1 MEKILKEVFGYKN
14 FRPLQKEIIKNILE
28 KKDSLI
34 IMPTG
39 GGKSLC
45 YQVPALLFDGLT
57 IVVSPLISLMQ
68 DQVYQLKE
76 IGINAAV
83 LNSSISRD
91 EYFANVNNILSNSI
105 KLLYLAPET
114 LVQERTVNL
123 LSKVKVDFITVDEAH
138 CISEWGHEFRPE
150 YRKITEFRKKF
161 PDAVCA
167 AFTATATPRVQKDI
181 MECLNFNNDNLFI
194 ASFNRK
200 NLFLEI
206 VPKISPEEQTV
217 SLIEN
222 FIDQQGIIYC
232 QSRKQ
237 VDALA
242 DFLTDRG
249 YLAKPYHA
257 GLSSEER
264 LNNQNLFV
272 KDDINIIV
280 ATIAFGMGINKPN
293 IRYVIH
299 YDLPKNIESYY
310 QQIGRAGRDGLYA
323 HCRLLFSYGD
333 IRKIKYFIEQMKNEN
348 EKRIANIHLNSIVAL
363 SETNECRRTPLINYF
378 GEVYS
383 DPKCDMCDNCNSDDK
398 SKIDLTIP
406 AQKFMSCIAR
416 TGEIFGANHII
427 SVLRGSKLKKIL
439 DLKHDQLST
448 YGIGMEY
455 SAKQWMFIARQLQS
469 MGYVKIDETYGS
481 LKLTGTTRKVFRGEL
496 KVLGSVIEDKQK
508 DIKKNDIAPDCNYEL
523 VKLLKLARKNIAV
536 EKNIPPYAVFSDKT
550 LFEMAE
556 YFPHSK
562 SSLLTMHGIGTVK
575 ADKYGDEFINIINKF
590 CEENGLI
597 EKRKNDS
604 LKISERKTKKPK
616 STDIGEAF
624 KSTGSIK
631 SLAEYYKIEP
641 DVVIENL
648 YRYVVNGNTIPDCSK
663 LLDDL
668 DIDEELIKLSLDL
681 FEEYGTEYLKK
692 VYDELECEITYN
704 DLKLIRL
711 FFIAS

>member
-1 MEKILKEVFGYKN
+1 MEKILKEVFGYES
-14 FRPLQKEIIKNILE
+14 FRPLQKEIIENILQR
-28 KKDSLI
+28 KDSLI

-45 YQVPALLFDGLT
+45 YQIPALIFEGLT

-68 DQVYQLKE
+68 DQVYQLNE
-76 IGINAAV
+76 IGVNAAV
-83 LNSSISRD
+83 LNSSLDRT
-91 EYFANVNNILSNSI
+91 EYNINVNNILNKKV

-114 LVQERTVNL
+114 LIQERTINL
-123 LSKVKVDFITVDEAH
+123 LSKVKVDFVTVDEAH

-150 YRKITEFRKKF
+150 YRKITEFREKF

-167 AFTATATPRVQKDI
+167 AFTATATPRVQDDI
-181 MECLNFNNDNLFI
+181 MECLKFNSENKFK
-194 ASFNRK
+194 ASFNRE

-206 VPKISPEEQTV
+206 IPKVSPEEQTV

-242 DFLTDRG
+242 GFLVDNG

-264 LNNQNLFV
+264 LKNQNFFV

-333 IRKIKYFIEQMKNEN
+333 IRKIKYFIGQMKNEN
-348 EKRIANIHLNSIVAL
+348 EQRIANIHLNSVVAM
-363 SETNECRRTPLINYF
+363 SETNECRRIPLINYF
-378 GEVYS
+378 GEAYS
-383 DPKCDMCDNCNSDDK
+383 IPKCDMCDNCNSDK
-398 SKIDLTIP
+398 KPKIDITVP

-427 SVLRGSKLKKIL
+427 GVLRGSKLKKIL
-439 DLKHDQLST
+439 DLGHDKLST

-455 SAKQWMFIARQLQS
+455 SAKQWMFISRQLQS
-469 MGYVKIDETYGS
+469 MGFIRVDEKYGS
-481 LKLTGTTRKVFRGEL
+481 LKLAGETKKVFKGEI
-496 KVLGSVIEDKQK
+496 KVLGSVIDDNEK
-508 DIKKNDIAPDCNYEL
+508 DIKKNDIAVNCNYDL
-523 VKLLKLARKNIAV
+523 VKLLKQKRKSIAV
-536 EKNIPPYAVFSDKT
+536 EKGIPPYAVFADKT

-556 YFPHSK
+556 YFPQNK
-562 SSLLTMHGIGTVK
+562 NNLLNIHGIGSVK
-575 ADKYGDEFINIINKF
+575 AEKYGDEFIGIIKDF
-590 CEENGLI
+590 CEENGI
-597 EKRKNDS
+597 SEKRKTGS
-604 LKISERKTKKPK
+604 LKISSRKGKKPR
-616 STDIGEAF
+616 SNDIREAF
-624 KSTGSIK
+624 RSTGNINRV
-631 SLAEYYKIEP
+631 AEYYKIDLDTVIEHLYKYVASGNAIP
-641 DVVIENL
+641 DV
-648 YRYVVNGNTIPDCSK
+648 SK
-663 LLDDL
+663 LLENLKVDK
-668 DIDEELIKLSLDL
+668 ELLNLAIDL
-681 FEEYGTEYLKK
+681 FEEYGTEYLKD
-692 VYDELECEITYN
+692 VYDELEGEITYN
-704 DLKLIRL
+704 DLKLIRF